1 MNRNQKSILDVFDN
15 SSCIRNYNGN
25 NIETNID
32 IQIVISNI
40 SISGPNK
47 KSLLK
52 NAYGN
57 IRFTIIIRFSRLNLY
72 RHQDVTIHS
81 DNIDFFMTR
90 MPIAIKNLIAFS
102 DKQLN
107 SEVFA
112 DFSKVLVSG
121 HPSFLYNILYTY
133 ICKNLCKYMNYFNI
147 TIVL

>member
-1 MNRNQKSILDVFDN
+1 MFDN
-15 SSCIRNYNGN
+15 VSSVRNHNRDH
-25 NIETNID
+25 IETNID

-90 MPIAIKNLIAFS
+90 TPIAIKNLIAFS